1 MYIPKDNQ
9 FNDNEQVIDFLKQ
22 NAFGLLVSTVQ
33 GQLWA
38 THIPLELEINERGQ
52 QVLFGH
58 VAKANP
64 QWRDLADGSEVM
76 AVFSGPHAYVSSSW
90 YDHENVPTWNYIAV
104 HVYGRYRQIEGD
116 ELLGSL
122 KRLTNKYEAGSAKP
136 VKVEEFSESFMKN
149 HLRAL
154 VGFEIEI
161 TDIQA
166 KKKLSQN
173 RDDKN
178 YKNIT
183 SELNKRGDVQSVAI
197 AEAMREL
204 R

>member
-9 FNDNEQVIDFLKQ
+9 FTDNEQVIEFLKQ

-38 THIPLELEINERGQ
+38 THIPLEFEVNERGQ

-64 QWRDLADGSEVM
+64 QWRDLVDGSEVM

-116 ELLGSL
+116 KLLDSL
-122 KRLTNKYEAGSAKP
+122 TRLTNKYEASSVNP
-136 VKVEEFSESFMKN
+136 VRVEEFSESFMKS

-173 RDDKN
+173 RDDTN
-178 YKNIT
+178 YDNIT
-183 SELNKRGDVQSVAI
+183 AELDKRGDAQSLAV

>member
-9 FNDNEQVIDFLKQ
+9 FTENEQIIEFLGQ

-38 THIPLELEINERGQ
+38 THIPLEFEINEQGQ

-58 VAKANP
+58 VARANP

-76 AVFSGPHAYVSSSW
+76 AIFSGPHAYVSSSW
-90 YDHENVPTWNYIAV
+90 YDHINVPTWNYIAV

-116 ELLGSL
+116 ELLNSL
-122 KRLTNKYEAGSAKP
+122 TRLTNKYEAGSTKP
-136 VKVEEFSESFMKN
+136 VKVEEFSEAFMKS

-173 RDDKN
+173 RDN
-178 YKNIT
+178 TNQNNIIA
-183 SELNKRGDVQSVAI
+183 ELDKRGDSQSVAV
-197 AEAMREL
+197 AEAMRES